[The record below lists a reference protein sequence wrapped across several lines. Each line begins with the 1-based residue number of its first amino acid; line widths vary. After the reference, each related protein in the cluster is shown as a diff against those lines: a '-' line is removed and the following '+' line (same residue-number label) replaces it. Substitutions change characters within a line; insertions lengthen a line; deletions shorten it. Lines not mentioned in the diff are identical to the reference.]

1 MTFIFLISCLPTPA
15 SQMEGQITDGD
26 GTLIP
31 NATIEIRDEFANIYT
46 QGQADESGIFSI
58 ELPPFQTFFTV
69 VSAES
74 YITSSFTGYAGEG
87 DFIVPP
93 GTLWLRTSGEI
104 ESTNVDFSSCFPTTT
119 GLIDGEL
126 RVAISGQDPDT
137 LPIVTT
143 GKIYLIDEENTTID
157 ACYLPTIDDEE
168 EEEEEA
174 TEEDP
179 TISTQTGESGR
190 YAFFDIEE
198 GLYILR
204 ATIFIEEVETHRIDY
219 VVYVPEDGTV
229 PLYPTLIS
237 L

>member
-1 MTFIFLISCLPTPA
+1 MTFVFLISCLPTPV
-15 SQMEGQITDGD
+15 SQMEGQVTDGN
-26 GTLIP
+26 GTLIA
-31 NATIEIRDEFANIYT
+31 NATIEVRDEFANIYA

-58 ELPPFQTFFTV
+58 ELPPYQTFFTV
-69 VSAES
+69 VSAEN
-74 YITSSFTGYAGEG
+74 YITSSFTGYSGEG

-93 GTLWLRTSGEI
+93 GTLWLRTSEEI
-104 ESTNVDFSSCFPTTT
+104 ESTNIDFSSCTPSTT

-143 GKIYLIDEENTTID
+143 GEIYLIDEEDNTID
-157 ACYLPTIDDEE
+157 ACYLPIAVDEADEE
-168 EEEEEA
+168 D
-174 TEEDP
+174 EDS

-204 ATIFIEEVETHRIDY
+204 ATILIEEVETHRIDY
-219 VVYVPEDGTV
+219 VVYVPEEGTV